1 MYHHDDNAAR
11 NVVCRGA
18 LARNNILVEFPVDII
33 PCPNGDPNHGQVREG
48 VAASTVPKILEID
61 FETMAFGSGKEACEL
76 FQNGHATSTTVES
89 MRLLL
94 TRPGMMQRGPGWGIA
109 DQGGTVEPCS
119 L

>member
-18 LARNNILVEFPVDII
+18 LARNNMLVEFPVDII
-33 PCPNGDPNHGQVREG
+33 PCPSGDPNHGQVREG
-48 VAASTVPKILEID
+48 VAASTVPNILEID
-61 FETMAFGSGKEACEL
+61 FETVAFGSGKEACEL

-94 TRPGMMQRGPGWGIA
+94 TRPGMMQRGPCRVVP
-109 DQGGTVEPCS
+109 DQGGTVE
-119 L
+119 